1 MQNDKPI
8 TYTHENGYS
17 ATLYGKSSMII
28 RYKGK
33 EVMHTGFRNVNTES
47 AVMDLLGMQPSFR
60 KSLEKMI
67 DEGGVD
73 NAG

>member
-1 MQNDKPI
+1 MQNDKSI

-17 ATLYGKSSMII
+17 ATLYGEASMVV
-28 RYKGK
+28 RYEGQ
-33 EVMHTGFRNVNTES
+33 EVMHTGFRNVNTEDE
-47 AVMDLLGMQPSFR
+47 VMDLLEMQPR
-60 KSLEKMI
+60 LRDSLERMI